1 MCVNGNERVHTGI
14 CCSLSK
20 PVQRRVKALKR
31 LQHDMFDV
39 EVKFYEELHA
49 LEHKYETLH
58 SSLYDKVGCQSSEHA
73 L

>member
-1 MCVNGNERVHTGI
+1 M

-31 LQHDMFDV
+31 LQHEMFDI
-39 EVKFYEELHA
+39 EVKFYEELHV
-49 LEHKYETLH
+49 LEKKYEVLY
-58 SSLYDKVGCQSSEHA
+58 SSLHDKVIVITPVPRAGPW